1 MNDDAQ
7 IILASLVGLSLLVLA
22 VGKFMDWFNGD

>member
-1 MNDDAQ
+1 MTDDAQ
-7 IILASLVGLSLLVLA
+7 LVLSSLVGLSLLVLA